1 MDRRVPKLRLGSN
14 RDDVAAED
22 AIDPRTWV
30 EFDETFLPTLGAAA
44 VAIVLLA
51 VVLPLLGVA
60 LQLILLLL
68 LLSSGI
74 VGRVVLRKPWVIEAI
89 NLDHPERSV
98 AFAVK
103 GWRRSSEAI
112 EELTGRLAAGGPP
125 SQLSESVGLVPV
137 RTN

>member
-1 MDRRVPKLRLGSN
+1 MGDRGTVNSPTGERWQVRRRWMDRRVPKLRLGSN

-60 LQLILLLL
+60 FQ
-68 LLSSGI
+68 
-74 VGRVVLRKPWVIEAI
+74 
-89 NLDHPERSV
+89 
-98 AFAVK
+98 
-103 GWRRSSEAI
+103 
-112 EELTGRLAAGGPP
+112 
-125 SQLSESVGLVPV
+125 
-137 RTN
+137 